1 MTSKLINL
9 ACFCGGVAI
18 GSIVTAICFYKK
30 AETRIREI
38 EDYYAET
45 KGEYLRSR
53 YTADED
59 DVSSKGG
66 SKGDE
71 VEISTKPSQVVASK
85 PGNPV
90 PYYDLYHEK
99 DAEEEDDEEE
109 DSDAVLDGY
118 DEWHEKYAKRPP
130 TIIGWKHAFELP
142 SFIDQS
148 ILYYYPVDDV
158 LVEEGYDEPIEEGAL
173 PMVVGDCLTKF
184 NFKNNDDD
192 LIYVMN
198 YQQDV
203 CYEIQKKK
211 GGFY

>member
-9 ACFCGGVAI
+9 ACFCGGAAI

-30 AETRIREI
+30 TEARIREI

-45 KGEYLRSR
+45 KGEYLRSK
-53 YTADED
+53 YTTDED
-59 DVSSKGG
+59 DISSKEE
-66 SKGDE
+66 SKKDE
-71 VEISTKPSQVVASK
+71 TEISHQSSQTVPTKPGKS
-85 PGNPV
+85 V

-99 DAEEEDDEEE
+99 DTEEEEEE
-109 DSDAVLDGY
+109 EEENADLDGY

-142 SFIDQS
+142 SFIDHS
-148 ILYYYPVDDV
+148 VLYYYPVDDV
-158 LVEEGYDEPIEEGAL
+158 LVEEGSDEPIEEGAL

-184 NFKNNDDD
+184 NFKNNNDD
-192 LIYVMN
+192 LMYVMN

-203 CYEIQKKK
+203 CYEIQKKR
-211 GGFY
+211 GGYY